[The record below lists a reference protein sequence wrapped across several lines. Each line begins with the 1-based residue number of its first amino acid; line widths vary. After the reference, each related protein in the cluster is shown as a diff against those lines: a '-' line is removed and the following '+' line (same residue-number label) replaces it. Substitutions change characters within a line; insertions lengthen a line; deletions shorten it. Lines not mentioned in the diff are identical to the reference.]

1 MDCEGVIASR
11 DQVQRRPYS
20 PPEVPASG
28 GGLLGVGLPQQAL
41 DLLNRLG
48 TLGAGD
54 ARTLYLQGEALRS
67 LERYADAIAPLGKVA
82 ELEPENVQ
90 VLLALGWCHKRTGRI
105 DLAIGALDAA
115 LAADGDEPL
124 IRYNLA
130 CYHSV
135 AGDKRAALAYL
146 ERPSHSIPTT
156 ACSLTTSRTSI
167 RSARTRTFR
176 PSAKA
181 PDAGVSP
188 FCRKGLIRAG
198 VAVKVVTLSPS
209 VNRFCPS
216 RQDGPT
222 SPYAGFVIRRIGV

>member
-1 MDCEGVIASR
+1 MTKSKEDRIRRLKCQHQAEG
-11 DQVQRRPYS
+11 YL
-20 PPEVPASG
+20 E
-28 GGLLGVGLPQQAL
+28 LGLPQQAL

-146 ERPSHSIPTT
+146 ERALALDPNYRLLIDHEPDFDPLR
-156 ACSLTTSRTSI
+156 ADPDFQAVCEG
-167 RSARTRTFR
+167 ART
-176 PSAKA
+176 P
-181 PDAGVSP
+181 G
-188 FCRKGLIRAG
+188 
-198 VAVKVVTLSPS
+198 
-209 VNRFCPS
+209 
-216 RQDGPT
+216 
-222 SPYAGFVIRRIGV
+222 